1 MDAETTAADTPL
13 GMTQAEFM
21 ELSTSER
28 AAIVYSGEPA
38 SFEDDYDVDR
48 FRWATRWASH

>member
-21 ELSTSER
+21 ELPASER
-28 AAIVYSGEPA
+28 AAIVYSGKPGD
-38 SFEDDYDVDR
+38 FEDDLDVDR